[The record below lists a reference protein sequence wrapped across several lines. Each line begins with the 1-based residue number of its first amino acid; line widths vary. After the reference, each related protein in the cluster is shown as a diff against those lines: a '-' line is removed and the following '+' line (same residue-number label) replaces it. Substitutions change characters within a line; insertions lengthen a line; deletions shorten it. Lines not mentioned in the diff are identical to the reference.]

1 MIRKKLSDV
10 VDILDD
16 KTLGIFYALHT
27 LGLTDIDLSN
37 YEYLDRIYYL
47 SHSGDKYIS
56 GYYNKMIDAN
66 KTISDIA
73 NDLKAMFY
81 NRWLKIYKSL
91 TAVYDPIENYDMTE
105 HEEVNSK
112 LKNTA
117 SSKRYGFNTDDEPVG
132 DIDTENESSG
142 SKDDNY
148 RDLHRHGNIGVTKPS
163 DMILSELEVRKNKF
177 YDIMMKDIDTM
188 LCLKIY

>member
-10 VDILDD
+10 VNILDD
-16 KTLGIFYALHT
+16 STSGIFYALQT

-37 YEYLDRIYYL
+37 YEYIDRLYYL

-73 NDLKAMFY
+73 KDLKAMFY

-91 TAVYDPIENYDMTE
+91 TAEYDPIENYDMTE

-117 SSKRYGFNTDDEPVG
+117 SSKRYGFNTESDAVG
-132 DIDTENESSG
+132 DLDTENESSG

-163 DMILSELEVRKNKF
+163 DMVLSELEVRKNKF

>member
-16 KTLGIFYALHT
+16 KTLGIFYALHNI
-27 LGLTDIDLSN
+27 GLTDIDLSN
-37 YEYLDRIYYL
+37 YEYLDRLYYL

-132 DIDTENESSG
+132 DINTENESSG

>member
-27 LGLTDIDLSN
+27 IGLTDIDLSN
-37 YEYLDRIYYL
+37 YENLDRLYYL
-47 SHSGDKYIS
+47 GHSGDKYIS

-73 NDLKAMFY
+73 NDLKSMFY

-91 TAVYDPIENYDMTE
+91 TAIYDPIENYDMTE

-112 LKNTA
+112 LKNTS
-117 SSKRYGFNTDDEPVG
+117 SSKRYGFNTVDEPVG
-132 DIDTENESSG
+132 DFDNDIESSG

-177 YDIMMKDIDTM
+177 YDIMMNDIDTM